1 MLTAQ
6 PMPAVRPRPGR
17 PGHPGRPGIGPIV
30 AYMPKG
36 GTLSPKGDLGALR
49 QEESEKVGGFK
60 NGSIVKASAKLRK

>member
-6 PMPAVRPRPGR
+6 PMPAVRPRPGHR
-17 PGHPGRPGIGPIV
+17 GRPGIGPVV

-60 NGSIVKASAKLRK
+60 NGGIVKASAKLRK

>member
-1 MLTAQ
+1 MLAQ
-6 PMPAVRPRPGR
+6 PMPAVRPRPGHR
-17 PGHPGRPGIGPIV
+17 GRPGIGPVV

-36 GTLSPKGDLGALR
+36 GTLSPKGDIGALR